1 MEEEDVC
8 MDTAGGGDMNNGG
21 GELSILLLLGVVDRK
36 GAGVAVGTGLGVEVW
51 GKGGGKYYCNDD
63 IKWYIC
69 VSRNTTHHYTHYK
82 ITS

>member
-51 GKGGGKYYCNDD
+51 GKGRGKYYCNDD
-63 IKWYIC
+63 AKWYSIC
-69 VSRNTTHHYTHYK
+69 VRSRNTLHNYTTIK
-82 ITS
+82 